1 MKQGWKI
8 KKLSAVMTIER
19 GGSPRPIEKY
29 LTDSSDGINWIKISD
44 ATASDKYIYET
55 QQKITRE
62 GLNKT
67 RLVHEGDFLLSNSMS
82 FGRPYIM
89 KTTGCIHD
97 GWLVLRNKPEFELD
111 KDFLYHL
118 LSSPYVFQQFDRLAA
133 GSTVRNLNIGLVSSV
148 IIPIP
153 PLPEQQRIVTVLD
166 EAFASIAQV
175 KANAERN
182 LVNARELFE
191 AVLREIFS
199 NRQDSWKEKSLE
211 ELGQITSSKRIYK
224 NEYVKEGVPFYRIKE
239 VKELAHDKEISIE
252 LYISDIRY
260 KEIKEVF
267 GVPLEG
273 DLLMTAVGPIGEIY
287 IVKKDDKFYFK
298 DGNVLWFKDFE
309 SIDPYFLKFA
319 LSAFVEK
326 IKKLSIG
333 AAYNALTIEK
343 IEKHKILIPPLS
355 EQRAIIEKLEALSA
369 ETKRLEGIYQS
380 KLAALEELKKSVLAK
395 AFEGGV

>member
-273 DLLMTAVGPIGEIY
+273 DLLMTAVGTIGEIY

-380 KLAALEELKKSVLAK
+380 KLAALEELKKSVLAR

>member
-1 MKQGWKI
+1 
-8 KKLSAVMTIER
+8 
-19 GGSPRPIEKY
+19 
-29 LTDSSDGINWIKISD
+29 
-44 ATASDKYIYET
+44 
-55 QQKITRE
+55 
-62 GLNKT
+62 
-67 RLVHEGDFLLSNSMS
+67 
-82 FGRPYIM
+82 
-89 KTTGCIHD
+89 
-97 GWLVLRNKPEFELD
+97 
-111 KDFLYHL
+111 
-118 LSSPYVFQQFDRLAA
+118 
-133 GSTVRNLNIGLVSSV
+133 
-148 IIPIP
+148 
-153 PLPEQQRIVTVLD
+153 VTVLD

-273 DLLMTAVGPIGEIY
+273 DLLMTAVGTIGEIY

>member
-273 DLLMTAVGPIGEIY
+273 DLLMTAVGTIGEIY